1 MKNGLLLLASLS
13 CASAALA
20 QTPAPPKP
28 ATTTEILAAS
38 KPEDWRRLDPANT
51 LYLELA
57 TGRVIIELS
66 QHYAPEHVAAIKL
79 MADAH
84 YWDGLAIN
92 RVQDNFVVQWG
103 DPDGVRPL
111 QKALPQLK
119 LPLAPELTHPL
130 TKDLP
135 FTALPDVDGWS
146 KQAGFTGG
154 MAAARSDSQQW
165 LAHCYGAVGVGRD
178 NEPDSGHGNE
188 LYVVIGQSPR
198 QLDGNVAIVGK
209 VWRGMELLAS
219 LPRGTGGGLGLY
231 ESPEQRV
238 PIKALRRASSVP
250 EAQRTGIEVLRDDRA
265 VFAQFVEA
273 RRNRTDAWYLRK
285 AGHIDVCN
293 IAVPVRDIPSPAK

>member
-1 MKNGLLLLASLS
+1 MMRATLVACVTLASG
-13 CASAALA
+13 AAFPQA
-20 QTPAPPKP
+20 PPPKP
-28 ATTTEILAAS
+28 LSTAELLAAS
-38 KPEDWRRLDPANT
+38 KPEDWRQLDPANT

-57 TGRVIIELS
+57 SGRVVIELS
-66 QHYAPEHVAAIKL
+66 RHYTPEHVAAIKL

-92 RVQDNFVVQWG
+92 RAQDNFVVQWG
-103 DPDGVRPL
+103 DPDGVRP
-111 QKALPQLK
+111 QEKALPNLE
-119 LPLAPELTHPL
+119 LPLAPEFTRPVS
-130 TKDLP
+130 KDLP
-135 FTALPDVDGWS
+135 FSALPDVDGWA
-146 KQAGFTGG
+146 KTVGFTDG
-154 MAAARSDSQQW
+154 MAAARSGPQQW

-178 NEPDSGHGNE
+178 NAADSGHGNE

-209 VWRGMELLAS
+209 VWRGMELLSS

-231 ESPEQRV
+231 EKPEQRA

-250 EAQRTGIEVLRDDRA
+250 AAERTNLEVLRDDRP

-273 RRNRTDAWYLRK
+273 RRNRTDDWYLHK

-293 IAVPVRDIPSPAK
+293 INVPVRDVK